1 MKKLTSLDP
10 SKTLTPGHMN
20 GIKQCLSVFYPVFRS
35 PDHPTYAVMIQ
46 RAIAELNKEGGSTQ
60 EAISKF
66 IRERF
71 DCLPLAHESFLSHHL
86 KKLSESGEILSASN
100 NCYML
105 PAEENGYVSRR
116 ERVQKKESSG
126 LGRGRRTRN
135 GIEHKKLAEEQVEVT
150 EHREQR
156 QQSQEP
162 EVIVDQ
168 NGCSEQQNEQQDE
181 VNGEVAMV
189 VAKQKYKATKE
200 QFEITEHREWTQ
212 QSQEPELIVDQ
223 NGCSEQQNEQHDE
236 VRGEV
241 AMVVVK
247 QKYKATEEQVE
258 VTEQQKEQGKQSQE
272 LGLQEQHSKVID
284 DHSGPPEEQQDEVNG
299 QKTEKQMQEVAV
311 IVEKQHNSEEK
322 YKATE
327 EQVELIEQRQHGQN
341 CLETNQGQDELI
353 GQQSQTE
360 MQDVVMIVEKQNN
373 EKEKYKVTEEQV
385 EMTEQRL
392 HGQQSQELNLREQHS
407 KLIDGE
413 RGSPDKQHDEVNGQ
427 QSINQMEKGTVIV
440 EKQNNSEQKYKPVE
454 EQVEVTE
461 QQREHRQQSQELS
474 LEEQLNMVID
484 IQNGSPEKPNE
495 HADGSPEKQNEHA
508 DEANGQQI
516 QKQMQENAVNFRNR
530 SNAEQKYKV
539 TEENIQAQRDEL
551 IEEQCQSEEQ
561 QCEVTREQLQ
571 IEGIEREIQ
580 LLEEQVEIIEK
591 MTTPGE
597 HIEMISEQNKP
608 QEQSELISKIVGS
621 RNMQELLSKK
631 QEKDAATAINSS
643 PSLTSQK
650 LPHHDSSFLSEE
662 NCVELLMRTRKL
674 EEKLLE
680 NLSSIREGSNHS
692 SQKPS
697 TDLVELFSKHGKLA
711 AHDSQPQMPK
721 CQNKSI
727 NTCPHVELPQ
737 QKEIGNVE
745 RSLKL
750 LTMEAENI
758 REISRHVGKKTC
770 LNFEAEHEKEKHSAT
785 CDPNLCCQQKPSV
798 SLQVASCED
807 VPKHSPDQE
816 LERKLKNQQPELQK
830 PQRPELQKP
839 QRPQDVELLSV
850 EGGYKAHESELNI
863 MDSSVDLLQ
872 ASQHQKRQLRPRHK
886 KTSESGCGVP
896 KARKC
901 QELENEKQPREEIQ
915 DMGMKLDHFAG
926 KLSFQAQKKTQEPA
940 QQRQLRPRRQRQSK
954 SEESITASMVES
966 PPTRHQDTLISNL
979 QEAEK
984 PQELKTSAAKTGPT
998 QQQRQLQPRDKKLPE
1013 SRAVLPP
1020 SQSLDEQYL
1029 LLSNSGRSQMQQPR
1043 VDDSSQLKNR
1053 HRHDEL
1059 SQTIKELRG
1068 HLKLQS
1074 HSQGVSQSDPS
1085 VSMTESSPS
1094 QNLCE
1099 EPQEKMHHD
1108 ELQHLKH
1115 QKHKKPP
1122 RPKENEPIMEVLS
1135 PSADQ
1140 QPQKRGRGRPPKAKL
1155 ATAAT
1160 SYAPLPAKCQK
1171 QKEQP
1176 EKRKQGRPR
1185 KLTAKITL
1193 AKIKLTLKNQPQ
1205 QQKRGRGRPR
1215 KVTEET

>member
-1 MKKLTSLDP
+1 
-10 SKTLTPGHMN
+10 MN
-20 GIKQCLSVFYPVFRS
+20 GVKQCLSVFYPVFRS

-66 IRERF
+66 IREQF

-116 ERVQKKESSG
+116 ERVQKKKSSG

-200 QFEITEHREWTQ
+200 QFEVTEHREWTQ

-241 AMVVVK
+241 AMVFVK

-299 QKTEKQMQEVAV
+299 QTTEKQMQEVAV

-341 CLETNQGQDELI
+341 CLESNQGQDELI

-392 HGQQSQELNLREQHS
+392 HGQQSQELNLHEQHS

-413 RGSPDKQHDEVNGQ
+413 RGSPDRQHDEVNGQ

-440 EKQNNSEQKYKPVE
+440 EKQNNSEQKYKAVE

-474 LEEQLNMVID
+474 LEEQLNMRNQTNMLMD
-484 IQNGSPEKPNE
+484 LL
-495 HADGSPEKQNEHA
+495 EKQNEHA

-516 QKQMQENAVNFRNR
+516 QKQMQENAVNFRNQ

-650 LPHHDSSFLSEE
+650 LPHHDSSFLSE
-662 NCVELLMRTRKL
+662 
-674 EEKLLE
+674 
-680 NLSSIREGSNHS
+680 
-692 SQKPS
+692 
-697 TDLVELFSKHGKLA
+697 
-711 AHDSQPQMPK
+711 MPN

-745 RSLKL
+745 RSFKL

-770 LNFEAEHEKEKHSAT
+770 LNFEAEHEKEKHSAA
-785 CDPNLCCQQKPSV
+785 CCCQQKPSV

-830 PQRPELQKP
+830 PQRP
-839 QRPQDVELLSV
+839 QDVELLSV
-850 EGGYKAHESELNI
+850 EGGCKAHESELNI

-915 DMGMKLDHFAG
+915 DMGMKLDHFAV

-954 SEESITASMVES
+954 SEESITTSMVES

-1013 SRAVLPP
+1013 SRAVLSP
-1020 SQSLDEQYL
+1020 SQSLDEQYP

-1059 SQTIKELRG
+1059 SQTIKELRH

-1094 QNLCE
+1094 QNLSE

-1160 SYAPLPAKCQK
+1160 SYASLPAKCQK

-1193 AKIKLTLKNQPQ
+1193 ARIKLTLKNQPQ
-1205 QQKRGRGRPR
+1205 QQKQGRGRPR

>member
-10 SKTLTPGHMN
+10 SKTLTPDHMN
-20 GIKQCLSVFYPVFRS
+20 GVKQGLSVFYPVFRS

-46 RAIAELNKEGGSTQ
+46 RAIAELNEEGGSTR

-66 IRERF
+66 IREQF

-105 PAEENGYVSRR
+105 RAEDNDYVSRR
-116 ERVQKKESSG
+116 ERVQKKKTSG

-150 EHREQR
+150 EYRERR

-181 VNGEVAMV
+181 ANREVAMA
-189 VAKQKYKATKE
+189 VAKQNYK
-200 QFEITEHREWTQ
+200 
-212 QSQEPELIVDQ
+212 
-223 NGCSEQQNEQHDE
+223 
-236 VRGEV
+236 
-241 AMVVVK
+241 
-247 QKYKATEEQVE
+247 
-258 VTEQQKEQGKQSQE
+258 VT
-272 LGLQEQHSKVID
+272 KVID

-299 QKTEKQMQEVAV
+299 QKTEKRMQEVAV

-341 CLETNQGQDELI
+341 CLEPNQGQDELI
-353 GQQSQTE
+353 GHQSQTE
-360 MQDVVMIVEKQNN
+360 MQEVVMIVGKQNN
-373 EKEKYKVTEEQV
+373 AKEKYKVAEEQV

-392 HGQQSQELNLREQHS
+392 HGQQSQELSLHEQHS
-407 KLIDGE
+407 RLIDGE

-427 QSINQMEKGTVIV
+427 QSKNQMEKGTVIV
-440 EKQNNSEQKYKPVE
+440 EKQNNSEQKHKAVE
-454 EQVEVTE
+454 EQVEVPE

-474 LEEQLNMVID
+474 LEEQLNMVIN
-484 IQNGSPEKPNE
+484 IQNGCPEKPNE

-508 DEANGQQI
+508 DEANGRQI
-516 QKQMQENAVNFRNR
+516 QKQMQGNAVNFRKQ
-530 SNAEQKYKV
+530 SNAEEKYKV

-597 HIEMISEQNKP
+597 QIEMISERNKP

-650 LPHHDSSFLSEE
+650 LPHHGSSFLSEE
-662 NCVELLMRTRKL
+662 NYVELLMRTRKL

-680 NLSSIREGSNHS
+680 NQSSIREGSNHS
-692 SQKPS
+692 CQKPS
-697 TDLVELFSKHGKLA
+697 TDLEELFSKHGKLA

-727 NTCPHVELPQ
+727 NTFPDVELPQ
-737 QKEIGNVE
+737 QEDIGNVE
-745 RSLKL
+745 RSLEL

-758 REISRHVGKKTC
+758 REKSRHVGKKTC
-770 LNFEAEHEKEKHSAT
+770 LNFEAKHEKEKHSAA

-830 PQRPELQKP
+830 PQRPQG
-839 QRPQDVELLSV
+839 VELLSV
-850 EGGYKAHESELNI
+850 EGGYKAHESEPNI
-863 MDSSVDLLQ
+863 MDGSVDLLQ
-872 ASQHQKRQLRPRHK
+872 ASKHQKRQLHPRHK

-915 DMGMKLDHFAG
+915 DMGMKLDHFAV

-954 SEESITASMVES
+954 SEESITTSMVES
-966 PPTRHQDTLISNL
+966 PPTRLDTLISNL
-979 QEAEK
+979 QEAEN

-998 QQQRQLQPRDKKLPE
+998 QQQRQLRPRDKKLPE
-1013 SRAVLPP
+1013 SKAVLSP
-1020 SQSLDEQYL
+1020 SQSLDEQYP

-1043 VDDSSQLKNR
+1043 VNDSSQLKNR

-1059 SQTIKELRG
+1059 SQTMKELQRN
-1068 HLKLQS
+1068 LKLQS
-1074 HSQGVSQSDPS
+1074 HSQGVSRSDPS

-1094 QNLCE
+1094 QNPCE

-1122 RPKENEPIMEVLS
+1122 RPKENGEPIMEVLS

-1155 ATAAT
+1155 STAAT
-1160 SYAPLPAKCQK
+1160 SYASLPAKCQK

-1193 AKIKLTLKNQPQ
+1193 ARIKLTLKNQPP

>member
-1 MKKLTSLDP
+1 EQRGGEGRGVETEKDPCHGEIINKLANALLKKLTSLDP
-10 SKTLTPGHMN
+10 SKTLTPDHMN
-20 GIKQCLSVFYPVFRS
+20 GVKQGLSVFYPVFRS

-46 RAIAELNKEGGSTQ
+46 RAIAELNEEGGSTR

-66 IRERF
+66 IREQF

-105 PAEENGYVSRR
+105 RAEDNDYVSRR
-116 ERVQKKESSG
+116 ERVQKKKTSG

-150 EHREQR
+150 EHRERR
-156 QQSQEP
+156 QQ
-162 EVIVDQ
+162 
-168 NGCSEQQNEQQDE
+168 N
-181 VNGEVAMV
+181 
-189 VAKQKYKATKE
+189 
-200 QFEITEHREWTQ
+200 
-212 QSQEPELIVDQ
+212 
-223 NGCSEQQNEQHDE
+223 
-236 VRGEV
+236 
-241 AMVVVK
+241 
-247 QKYKATEEQVE
+247 
-258 VTEQQKEQGKQSQE
+258 
-272 LGLQEQHSKVID
+272 HS
-284 DHSGPPEEQQDEVNG
+284 PPEEQQDEVNG
-299 QKTEKQMQEVAV
+299 QKTEKRMQEVAV

-327 EQVELIEQRQHGQN
+327 QRQHGQN
-341 CLETNQGQDELI
+341 CLEPNQGQDELI
-353 GQQSQTE
+353 GHQSQTE
-360 MQDVVMIVEKQNN
+360 MQEVVMIVGKQNN
-373 EKEKYKVTEEQV
+373 AKEKYKVAEEQV

-392 HGQQSQELNLREQHS
+392 HGQQSQELSLHEQHRR
-407 KLIDGE
+407 LIDGE

-427 QSINQMEKGTVIV
+427 QSKNQMEKGTVIV
-440 EKQNNSEQKYKPVE
+440 EKQNNSEQKHKAVE
-454 EQVEVTE
+454 EQVEVPE

-516 QKQMQENAVNFRNR
+516 QKQMQGNAVNFRKQ
-530 SNAEQKYKV
+530 SNAEEKYKV

-551 IEEQCQSEEQ
+551 IEDQCQSEET
-561 QCEVTREQLQ
+561 QCE
-571 IEGIEREIQ
+571 

-597 HIEMISEQNKP
+597 QIEMISERNKP
-608 QEQSELISKIVGS
+608 QEQSELISKI
-621 RNMQELLSKK
+621 ELLSKK

-650 LPHHDSSFLSEE
+650 LPHHGSSFLSEE
-662 NCVELLMRTRKL
+662 NYVELLMRTRKL
-674 EEKLLE
+674 EKLLE

-692 SQKPS
+692 CQKPS
-697 TDLVELFSKHGKLA
+697 TDLEEFSKHGKLA

-721 CQNKSI
+721 CQNKST
-727 NTCPHVELPQ
+727 NTFPDVELPQ
-737 QKEIGNVE
+737 QEEIGNVE
-745 RSLKL
+745 RSLEL

-758 REISRHVGKKTC
+758 REKSRHVGKKTC
-770 LNFEAEHEKEKHSAT
+770 LNFEAKHEKEKHSAA

-830 PQRPELQKP
+830 PQRPQG
-839 QRPQDVELLSV
+839 VELLSV
-850 EGGYKAHESELNI
+850 EGGYKAHESEPNI
-863 MDSSVDLLQ
+863 MDGSVDLLQ
-872 ASQHQKRQLRPRHK
+872 ASKHQKRQLHPRHK

-915 DMGMKLDHFAG
+915 DMGMKLDHFAV

-954 SEESITASMVES
+954 SEESITTSMVES
-966 PPTRHQDTLISNL
+966 PPTRLDTLISNL

-998 QQQRQLQPRDKKLPE
+998 QQQRQLRPRNKKLPE
-1013 SRAVLPP
+1013 SKAVLSP
-1020 SQSLDEQYL
+1020 SQSLDEQYP

-1043 VDDSSQLKNR
+1043 VNDSSQLKNR

-1059 SQTIKELRG
+1059 SQTMKELQRN
-1068 HLKLQS
+1068 LKLQS

-1094 QNLCE
+1094 QNPCE

-1122 RPKENEPIMEVLS
+1122 RPKENGEPIMEVLS

-1155 ATAAT
+1155 STAAT
-1160 SYAPLPAKCQK
+1160 SYASLPAKCQK

-1193 AKIKLTLKNQPQ
+1193 ARIKLTLKNQPQ

>member
-1 MKKLTSLDP
+1 MLANALMKKLTSSDP
-10 SKTLTPGHMN
+10 SKTLTPDHMN
-20 GIKQCLSVFYPVFRS
+20 GVKQCLSVFYPVFRS

-86 KKLSESGEILSASN
+86 KKLSESREILSASN

-105 PAEENGYVSRR
+105 LAEENGYVSRR
-116 ERVQKKESSG
+116 ERVQKKKSSV

-135 GIEHKKLAEEQVEVT
+135 GIEQKKLAEEQVEVT
-150 EHREQR
+150 EHRKQR
-156 QQSQEP
+156 QQSQVP

-200 QFEITEHREWTQ
+200 QFEVTEHRERRQ
-212 QSQEPELIVDQ
+212 QIQEPEVIVYQ

-241 AMVVVK
+241 A
-247 QKYKATEEQVE
+247 
-258 VTEQQKEQGKQSQE
+258 
-272 LGLQEQHSKVID
+272 VI
-284 DHSGPPEEQQDEVNG
+284 
-299 QKTEKQMQEVAV
+299 
-311 IVEKQHNSEEK
+311 IEKQHNSEEK

-341 CLETNQGQDELI
+341 CLEPNPGQDELI

-360 MQDVVMIVEKQNN
+360 MQDVVMIVEKKNN
-373 EKEKYKVTEEQV
+373 AKEKYKVTEEQV

-392 HGQQSQELNLREQHS
+392 HGQQSQELSLHEQHS
-407 KLIDGE
+407 KPIDGE

-427 QSINQMEKGTVIV
+427 QSKNQMEKGTVIV
-440 EKQNNSEQKYKPVE
+440 EKQNNSEQKYKAVE

-461 QQREHRQQSQELS
+461 QRREHRQQS
-474 LEEQLNMVID
+474 LEEQHNMVID
-484 IQNGSPEKPNE
+484 IQNGSPEKQNE

-516 QKQMQENAVNFRNR
+516 QKQMQENAVNFRKQ

-551 IEEQCQSEEQ
+551 IEEPCQSEEQ

-591 MTTPGE
+591 MTKPGE
-597 HIEMISEQNKP
+597 QIEMISERNKP

-631 QEKDAATAINSS
+631 QEKDAVTAINSS

-650 LPHHDSSFLSEE
+650 LPHHGSSFLSEE
-662 NCVELLMRTRKL
+662 NYVELLMRTRKL

-680 NLSSIREGSNHS
+680 NLSSTREGSNHS

-697 TDLVELFSKHGKLA
+697 TDLEELFSKHGKLA

-727 NTCPHVELPQ
+727 NTFPDVELPQ
-737 QKEIGNVE
+737 QEEIGNLE
-745 RSLKL
+745 RSSEL

-770 LNFEAEHEKEKHSAT
+770 LNFEAKHEKEKHSAA

-807 VPKHSPDQE
+807 VPKHSPHQE
-816 LERKLKNQQPELQK
+816 LEWKLKNQQPELQK
-830 PQRPELQKP
+830 PQRP
-839 QRPQDVELLSV
+839 QDVKLLSV
-850 EGGYKAHESELNI
+850 EGGYKAHESEPNI

-872 ASQHQKRQLRPRHK
+872 ASQHQKRQLRLRLK

-901 QELENEKQPREEIQ
+901 QELENKKQPKEIQ
-915 DMGMKLDHFAG
+915 DMGMKLDHFAV
-926 KLSFQAQKKTQEPA
+926 KLSFQAQKNTQEPA
-940 QQRQLRPRRQRQSK
+940 QQMQLRPRRQRQSK
-954 SEESITASMVES
+954 SEESITTSMVES

-998 QQQRQLQPRDKKLPE
+998 QQQRQLRPRDKKLPG
-1013 SRAVLPP
+1013 SRAVLSP
-1020 SQSLDEQYL
+1020 SQSLDEQYP

-1059 SQTIKELRG
+1059 SQTIKELQR
-1068 HLKLQS
+1068 HMKLHS

-1085 VSMTESSPS
+1085 VSMTKSSPP
-1094 QNLCE
+1094 QNQCE

-1122 RPKENEPIMEVLS
+1122 RPKENVDPTMEVLP

-1160 SYAPLPAKCQK
+1160 SNASLPAKCQK

-1193 AKIKLTLKNQPQ
+1193 ARTKLTLKNQPQ